1 MKTDM
6 TIIDANN
13 LILGRMASN
22 VARRLLS
29 GEEIKIINAEK
40 VIISGRKD
48 ATFERYKM
56 YTDRGSR
63 EFGPH
68 FPRRPDHIVARTIRG
83 MIPHKKM
90 TGREA
95 YNRLKVYIGI
105 PPELSKEQASTLE
118 NASITRLST
127 SNYTVLGDL
136 SKRLGSKF

>member
-1 MKTDM
+1 MAV
-6 TIIDANN
+6 IDANN

-22 VARRLLS
+22 VAKRLLN

-40 VIISGRKD
+40 AIISGRKD
-48 ATFERYKM
+48 TTFHRYRR

-68 FPRRPDHIVARTIRG
+68 FPRRPEQIVARTIRG
-83 MIPHKKM
+83 MIPHTKM
-90 TGREA
+90 AGREA
-95 YNRLKVYIGI
+95 YNRLKVYIGV
-105 PPELSKEQASTLE
+105 PPELSKEQAGTIEDS
-118 NASITRLST
+118 NITRLST